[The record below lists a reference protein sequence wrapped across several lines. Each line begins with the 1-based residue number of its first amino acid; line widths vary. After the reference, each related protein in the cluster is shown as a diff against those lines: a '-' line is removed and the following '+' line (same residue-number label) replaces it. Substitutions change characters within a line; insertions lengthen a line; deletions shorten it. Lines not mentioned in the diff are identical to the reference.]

1 MARRKRDY
9 APWDS
14 PYYRQ
19 MNRGVDKM
27 FGKKPDDPDQS
38 HWILVFIIFIIV
50 GFIMAA
56 LKHE

>member
-1 MARRKRDY
+1 MAKKKNY

-19 MNRGVDKM
+19 MNRNVDRL

-38 HWILVFIIFIIV
+38 HWILVIFIIIIV
-50 GFIMAA
+50 GFAIAA
-56 LKHE
+56 SKNN

>member
-1 MARRKRDY
+1 MPRKKNY

-27 FGKKPDDPDQS
+27 FGKGPKDPDKS
-38 HWILVFIIFIIV
+38 HWIIIAIVFVVLGLII
-50 GFIMAA
+50 AA
-56 LKHE
+56 LKHK